1 MRNLTTLLTTSVILI
16 TMATTGCARKNHSPM
31 PTIDDQAKEDLAAP
45 VNCATA
51 RQDIATL
58 EQEKAS
64 LTKQI
69 VSGAR
74 SVIPFSAAAGVVIGD
89 QSDRIEVATGVYN
102 DRIDAKI
109 AEIRQKCGIALGEA

>member
-1 MRNLTTLLTTSVILI
+1 MRNLATLLTTSLILI
-16 TMATTGCARKNHSPM
+16 TLTATGCARKNHSPM
-31 PTIDDQAKEDLAAP
+31 PTIDDQTKKDLAAP

-64 LTKQI
+64 VAKQI

-74 SVIPFSAAAGVVIGD
+74 SVIPFSAAAGIVMGD
-89 QSDRIEVATGVYN
+89 QGDRVEVATGVYN

-109 AEIRQKCGIALGEA
+109 TEIRRKCGIAVGEA